1 MKKLLTSIAAVF
13 MALVMCNAAYAKNAG
28 LTIKQFA
35 EQANINLS
43 KSDSD
48 YRMPTELEISN
59 GEVNNTAQYMFSDT
73 LGVTFT
79 LDKKTNNIKS
89 VLTLVGV
96 SEDGNQTLR
105 DLMYHAAVIAAF
117 DGKDGMKTVGTR
129 YIKITTKAVDE
140 FAEKDQTQQ
149 DFILNGKKYGISM
162 TKGVGIM
169 GYAQYNK

>member
-28 LTIKQFA
+28 LTIKQFS

-79 LDKKTNNIKS
+79 LDKKRITSKAYSHLLVYQKMAIKR
-89 VLTLVGV
+89 LET
-96 SEDGNQTLR
+96 
-105 DLMYHAAVIAAF
+105 
-117 DGKDGMKTVGTR
+117 
-129 YIKITTKAVDE
+129 
-140 FAEKDQTQQ
+140 
-149 DFILNGKKYGISM
+149 
-162 TKGVGIM
+162 
-169 GYAQYNK
+169 